1 MENEEILI
9 GRQVSKDSY
18 LVDSKFSSVG
28 RIHARISRK
37 ADSLYI
43 EDMDSANGTFVN
55 GVRVKAKK
63 INFSDKVSLGG
74 SDYYQLNLREVVKH
88 LPLSDKEFS
97 NNILNLQQIY
107 NDYQSKTNELQTKGQ
122 ESMMTKRMMPT
133 MLLGV
138 LTTLATVLIGKD
150 DSSTKITIGVL
161 GGLLTIIV
169 FIVATKWASESNKK
183 MKEELNRLN
192 ENFELDYVCP
202 NCGTSF
208 KGRSW
213 EFLKRMGKCPACQR
227 EFHLEK

>member
-1 MENEEILI
+1 MANEEILI
-9 GRQVSKDSY
+9 GRQVNKDNY

-28 RIHARISRK
+28 RIHAKISRK

-43 EDMDSANGTFVN
+43 EDMDSSNGTFVN
-55 GVRVKAKK
+55 GIRIKTKK
-63 INFSDKVSLGG
+63 VNFSDKISLGG
-74 SDYYQLNLREVVKH
+74 TDYYQLNLKEVIKL

-97 NNILNLQQIY
+97 NGILSLQQIY
-107 NDYQSKTNELQTKGQ
+107 NDYQSKTNKLQTKGQ

-138 LTTLATVLIGKD
+138 LTTLLTVLVGD
-150 DSSTKITIGVL
+150 DPGSRTAIAVS
-161 GGLLTIIV
+161 GGLLTILV
-169 FIVATKWASESNKK
+169 FIVATKWASESNRK
-183 MKEELNRLN
+183 MKDELIRLN

-208 KGRSW
+208 RGKSW